1 MVLLV
6 VRLLLF
12 TTAIGF
18 IYRPLHAVGDTVGIH
33 NNATMRIT
41 RSTSD
46 SLNHRRI
53 TAQKAF
59 LIGIQNRNQRY
70 LRQIKAFTQQVD
82 AYQHIK
88 LTGTQAVD
96 NLRSFNRGDFRMQIA
111 HTHTCLLQIFRQV
124 LCHALRQCSHQH
136 TLARGGNLIDFAQ

>member
-6 VRLLLF
+6 IRLLLF
-12 TTAIGF
+12 TAAVGF
-18 IYRPLHAVGDTVGIH
+18 VHCPLHAVGNAVSIH
-33 NNATMRIT
+33 NNATVRIT

-59 LIGIQNRNQRY
+59 LVRIQNRNQRY
-70 LRQIKAFTQQVD
+70 LRQIKTFAQQVD
-82 AYQHIK
+82 AHQHIK

-96 NLRSFNRGDFRMQIA
+96 NLRSFNRSDFRMQIT
-111 HTHTCLLQIFRQV
+111 HTHACLLQIFRQI
-124 LCHALRQCSHQH
+124 LRHALRQRSDQH
-136 TLARGGNLIDFAQ
+136 TLACGGNLVDFAQ

>member
-12 TTAIGF
+12 AAAVGF
-18 IYRPLHAVGDTVGIH
+18 VYRPLHAIGNTVGIH
-33 NNATMRIT
+33 NNAAVCIT
-41 RSTSD
+41 RCTAD
-46 SLNHRRI
+46 GLNHRRI

-59 LIGIQNRNQRY
+59 LVRIQNRNQRH

-111 HTHTCLLQIFRQV
+111 HTHTCLLQIF
-124 LCHALRQCSHQH
+124 C
-136 TLARGGNLIDFAQ
+136 